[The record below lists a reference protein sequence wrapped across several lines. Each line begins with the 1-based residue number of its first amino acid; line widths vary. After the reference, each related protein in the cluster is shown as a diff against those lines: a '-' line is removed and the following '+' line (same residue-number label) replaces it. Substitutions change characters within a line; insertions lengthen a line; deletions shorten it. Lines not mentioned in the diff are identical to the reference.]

1 LIIIQGI
8 IRQKHEDFP
17 HELFFRLACVE
28 SDTLL
33 KVFPDVVAR
42 LVTENQHLD
51 ENLKI
56 LLDLYSRVADSKQ
69 KVSGGSMSTTIVRAF
84 HDLPSSGC

>member
-1 LIIIQGI
+1 
-8 IRQKHEDFP
+8 
-17 HELFFRLACVE
+17 
-28 SDTLL
+28 
-33 KVFPDVVAR
+33 VFPDVVAR

-69 KVSGGSMSTTIVRAF
+69 KVFGGSMSTTIATAF
-84 HDLPSSGC
+84 HDLPQFGVLISDVLDCHSKMFDFVA